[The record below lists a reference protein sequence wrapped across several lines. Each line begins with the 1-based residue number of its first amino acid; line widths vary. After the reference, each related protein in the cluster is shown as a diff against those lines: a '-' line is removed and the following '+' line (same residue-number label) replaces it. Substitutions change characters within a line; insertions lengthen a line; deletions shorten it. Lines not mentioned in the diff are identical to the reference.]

1 MIFNLL
7 YININTLNHNIIKNI
22 VLEMSNQ
29 TNHLCAVIKNS
40 IMDNQLSNEKGNT
53 LFQKNDKKEKFELRP
68 TSAFISASWSALFIG
83 MVSYCIGLWNA
94 NMWLNEKGYYFTLLL
109 FGLFSVVSVQK
120 SVRDRQEGLPVT
132 DAYYG
137 ISWFTTIASILLLT
151 IGLWNA
157 DMELSEKGFYG
168 MSFLLSLFA
177 AIAVQKNTRDI
188 KFLDEKNEKQI

>member
-1 MIFNLL
+1 
-7 YININTLNHNIIKNI
+7 
-22 VLEMSNQ
+22 
-29 TNHLCAVIKNS
+29 
-40 IMDNQLSNEKGNT
+40 MDNTSFQEKDKLTFG
-53 LFQKNDKKEKFELRP
+53 KKEEKENFNLRP

-83 MVSYCIGLWNA
+83 MISYCVGLWNA

-137 ISWFTTIASILLLT
+137 ISWFTTIASILLLI

-157 DMELSEKGFYG
+157 DLDLSEKGFYG
-168 MSFLLSLFA
+168 MCFTLSLFA
-177 AIAVQKNTRDI
+177 AVAVQKNTRDI
-188 KFLDEKNEKQI
+188 KFIDEQED